1 MDISNNL
8 NGCQG
13 NQAKGK
19 KPITKGYIVYDFIYI
34 TFFKL
39 QKWRTDYWLRR
50 VRDRSWGGGKR
61 WGWIHKCTNMIQL
74 NRDTPTQ
81 NIFHDMKRNFGRAM
95 SKTFQ

>member
-50 VRDRSWGGGKR
+50 VRQESGAGEKDGGGY
-61 WGWIHKCTNMIQL
+61 TNVHTRY
-74 NRDTPTQ
+74 N
-81 NIFHDMKRNFGRAM
+81 
-95 SKTFQ
+95 

>member
-1 MDISNNL
+1 MGILLSNKKEQTMDISNNL

-39 QKWRTDYWLRR
+39 QK
-50 VRDRSWGGGKR
+50 
-61 WGWIHKCTNMIQL
+61 
-74 NRDTPTQ
+74 
-81 NIFHDMKRNFGRAM
+81 
-95 SKTFQ
+95 